1 MSELKLSKAEMKKR
15 RIKDPTEDKILY
27 AVIGTILTL
36 FTIIVLYPLIYV
48 VSSSFSS
55 GTAVSTGRVLLW
67 PVEPTLKGYETVFA
81 HKHIISAYSNTIF
94 YTVVGTVINLAI
106 TVTCAYPLSRRD
118 FPMRRFFSLM
128 FLFTMYFGGG
138 LIPTYILMS
147 KIGFVN
153 SRWVMLIPGA
163 LSVYN
168 MILVRTYLSSS
179 IPGELLEASQ
189 IDGCSDTGFFF
200 KILLPL
206 SKPIIA
212 VITLYY
218 AVGHWNAYFNA
229 MIYLNDVDKYP
240 LQLILREILLA
251 SQISLDDMVDVEA
264 MVAKQGL
271 SDILKYALIVVA
283 TAPIL
288 CVYPFIQRYFIKGVM
303 IGSVKG

>member
-27 AVIGTILTL
+27 AVVGTILTL
-36 FTIIVLYPLIYV
+36 FTLIVLYPLIYV

-67 PVEPTLKGYETVFA
+67 PVESTLKGYETVFA

-94 YTVVGTVINLAI
+94 YTVVGTVINLAV

-229 MIYLNDVDKYP
+229 MIYLNDVEKYP